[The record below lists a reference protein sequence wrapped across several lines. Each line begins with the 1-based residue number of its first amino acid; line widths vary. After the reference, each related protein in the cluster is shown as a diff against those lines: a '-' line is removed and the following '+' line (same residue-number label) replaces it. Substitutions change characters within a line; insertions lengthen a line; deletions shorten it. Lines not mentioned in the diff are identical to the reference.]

1 MLTFIITDVKVLVSE
16 VVLLL
21 ADHIVDYLPIH
32 VFRGSEVHI
41 VVLGI
46 LSLASLDE
54 PEGVDLDQFDLGEG
68 IPIDKL
74 HLHKW
79 SFLN

>member
-1 MLTFIITDVKVLVSE
+1 VLTFIITDVKVLVSK

-32 VFRGSEVHI
+32 VFCRSEVHI
-41 VVLGI
+41 VILGI

-54 PEGVDLDQFDLGEG
+54 PKGVDLDQFNLGEG

-74 HLHKW
+74 HFHQW
-79 SFLN
+79 SFLD